1 VLAGRPSR
9 AVRTS
14 LLAASAL
21 VLGSMLTPQASADP
35 SPSIEEVQR
44 RVDDLHHQAE
54 QASERF
60 NTINAQLGDAR
71 RRLRTL
77 AADAD
82 QQADE
87 TELLR
92 QQVEQL
98 ALAQVGGAALNN
110 TTQLLLSDDPDEF
123 ISSMAVLR
131 SYSTRT
137 ADLLVSYEDAQEELQ
152 VREDQ
157 AQEQVDDIA
166 DAREQMAVEKA
177 EIDEKAGAAEALL
190 GRLEAE
196 EQARLEAAEARR
208 ERISRDAARPPV
220 TGEANAPTSS
230 ASSSATGAAAVA
242 VETALAQVGDAY
254 VYGAAGPDAFDC
266 SGLTMYAWAA
276 AGVSLSHSSSIQS
289 GQGTA
294 VSVSDVQPGDL
305 VFYYSP
311 VSHVGMYIGNGM
323 IVHAANPS
331 SGVTTAP
338 VNSMPYSGA
347 VRPG

>member
-1 VLAGRPSR
+1 
-9 AVRTS
+9 
-14 LLAASAL
+14 
-21 VLGSMLTPQASADP
+21 MLTPAASADP
-35 SPSIEEVQR
+35 SPTIDEVQR

-60 NTINAQLGDAR
+60 NTLNVQLGDAR
-71 RRLRTL
+71 QRLRTL

-82 QQADE
+82 EQADA

-98 ALAQVGGAALNN
+98 ALAQVGGSALNN
-110 TTQLLLSDDPDEF
+110 TTQLLLSNDPDEF

-131 SYSTRT
+131 SYSNRT
-137 ADLLVSYEDAQEELQ
+137 ADLLVSYERAQQELQ
-152 VREDQ
+152 RREEQ
-157 AQEQVDDIA
+157 AQEQVADIA
-166 DAREQMAVEKA
+166 DARKQMAVEKA

-196 EQARLEAAEARR
+196 QQARLEAAQARR

-220 TGEANAPTSS
+220 TGEASEPST
-230 ASSSATGAAAVA
+230 ASTASGAAAVA

-276 AGVSLSHSSSIQS
+276 AGVSLSHASSVQS
-289 GQGTA
+289 GQGTEVA
-294 VSVSDVQPGDL
+294 VSDVQPGDL

-323 IVHAANPS
+323 IVHAPNPS
-331 SGVTTAP
+331 SSVEVVP
-338 VNSMPYSGA
+338 MDLMPISW
-347 VRPG
+347 VRRVG

>member
-1 VLAGRPSR
+1 VHAGRRPHPI
-9 AVRTS
+9 RTS

-21 VLGSMLTPQASADP
+21 VLGSMLTPPASADP
-35 SPSIEEVQR
+35 SPSIDEVQR
-44 RVDDLHHQAE
+44 RVDELHHQAE

-77 AADAD
+77 AAKAD
-82 QQADE
+82 EQADA

-98 ALAQVGGAALNN
+98 ALAQVEGSALDN

-123 ISSMAVLR
+123 VSSMAVLR
-131 SYSTRT
+131 SYSERT
-137 ADLLVSYEDAQEELQ
+137 ADLLVSYEDAQQELTLREEQ
-152 VREDQ
+152 S
-157 AQEQVDDIA
+157 QEQVEDIA

-177 EIDEKAGAAEALL
+177 EIDEKADAAEALL

-196 EQARLEAAEARR
+196 ERARLEAAQERR

-220 TGEANAPTSS
+220 AEDASTPAP
-230 ASSSATGAAAVA
+230 ASSSTATGSAAVA
-242 VETALAQVGDAY
+242 VQTALAQVGDAY

-294 VSVSDVQPGDL
+294 VPVSDVQPGDL

-323 IVHAANPS
+323 IVHAPNPS
-331 SGVTTAP
+331 ASVEVVPMDLMP
-338 VNSMPYSGA
+338 VA
-347 VRPG
+347 WVRRVG